1 MANQFI
7 QEYFIAPP
15 EKGRVQFF
23 RSIFVGILATAADI
37 GTLIILKEFTSLA
50 DQTLIAT
57 TLAFIVGLIANYL
70 MSTFWAFRNQ
80 NSTKRS
86 TEFIVFCVISAIGL
100 VLNDAI
106 VLFFQKYLAYQIPQ
120 NGFLPRDKYYI
131 IGKLVATILVFVWNF
146 GMRKILLYR
155 GKCPSNSKPS

>member
-15 EKGRVQFF
+15 EKGKVQFF
-23 RSIFVGILATAADI
+23 RSLFVGLFATVADMGALIL
-37 GTLIILKEFTSLA
+37 LKEFTPLRA
-50 DQTLIAT
+50 HTLIAT
-57 TLAFIVGLIANYL
+57 TIAFIIGLITNYL

-86 TEFIVFCVISAIGL
+86 TEIIVFCIISAIGL
-100 VLNDAI
+100 ALNDGI
-106 VLFFQKYLAYQIPQ
+106 VLFFEQWLALQIPQ
-120 NGFLPRDKYYI
+120 NRFIPQDKFYI
-131 IGKLVATILVFVWNF
+131 IGKLVATVLVFIWNF

-155 GKCPSNSKPS
+155 GKTPSNSNPS